1 MKDYDINRQ
10 TVFSALLCGQGVTS
24 FNNFCE
30 MVDLQGMHHKTFHTK
45 ANKLYNK
52 LGDFERQLFTRTA
65 EHVRQIQVRQAGII
79 FGSDDVLDIS
89 VSFDGIWLTRGHSSH
104 IGVGCVVD
112 LLTGLCTEDIH
123 LILV

>member
-1 MKDYDINRQ
+1 MGMCFAQPVKKQWRGQKIFFLAERGEDDLKDYDINRQ

-52 LGDFERQLFTRTA
+52 LDDFERQLFTRTA
-65 EHVRQIQVRQAGII
+65 EHVRQIHALKLALFLAVMMC
-79 FGSDDVLDIS
+79 
-89 VSFDGIWLTRGHSSH
+89 LTSASA
-104 IGVGCVVD
+104 
-112 LLTGLCTEDIH
+112 LKAPS
-123 LILV
+123 

>member
-65 EHVRQIQVRQAGII
+65 EHVRQIHALKLALFLAVMMC
-79 FGSDDVLDIS
+79 
-89 VSFDGIWLTRGHSSH
+89 LTSASALMASG
-104 IGVGCVVD
+104 
-112 LLTGLCTEDIH
+112 
-123 LILV
+123 